1 MAAPASP
8 LTQLNSPSQ
17 LRRAKSPL
25 PAAEHSDRYRLHV
38 VATNIADV
46 VMSIGGLIFD
56 RAMAGWD
63 VTVAVDGNVR
73 AAVDDRA
80 ERADRAIRIL
90 GGRVAVMAAAPDGT
104 GSAPRPQVLAVATDV
119 LVANEPLRRL
129 VLAARQGNTTDVLLW
144 GRRQPPNLNCRFVAG
159 RHLPSA
165 AAQVFKS
172 HALAAR
178 GTFVAEPTEEGFYS
192 MA

>member
-8 LTQLNSPSQ
+8 LTQLNSPQ
-17 LRRAKSPL
+17 LRRTKSARSAPVD
-25 PAAEHSDRYRLHV
+25 SGGYQDRYRLHV

-46 VMSIGGLIFD
+46 VTSIGGLIFD

-63 VTVAVDGNVR
+63 VTVTVDGN
-73 AAVDDRA
+73 AD
-80 ERADRAIRIL
+80 DRAIRIL
-90 GGRVAVMAAAPDGT
+90 GGRVAKLAAGPDGT

-119 LVANEPLRRL
+119 FVANEPVRRL
-129 VLAARQGNTTDVLLW
+129 VLAARKSNAADVLLW
-144 GRRQPPNLNCRFVAG
+144 GRRQPPNLNCRFVPG
-159 RHLPSA
+159 RHRPSA

-178 GTFVAEPTEEGFYS
+178 GTFVAEPVDERFYS